1 MDFKIT
7 PYYYIQYIETLVE
20 RRKSKRGWIQ
30 PTQLTSYNS
39 CHCNASAK
47 SSAVEE
53 PEQFSSLVP
62 FVLVVFFVY
71 NLLLLE
77 EHGDVF
83 ELS

>member
-7 PYYYIQYIETLVE
+7 PYYYIQYIETLVG
-20 RRKSKRGWIQ
+20 RRKSKRGYS
-30 PTQLTSYNS
+30 PHNS
-39 CHCNASAK
+39 PHTTAATA

-71 NLLLLE
+71 NTS
-77 EHGDVF
+77 F
-83 ELS
+83 IT